1 MLQKLYNQ
9 NKWIVF
15 SGVFLIT
22 LYFTWLMNA
31 ALPFERMMYN
41 SMSEQISAN
50 RIQALIENQQ
60 KWDWVGYLLLPLLL
74 TIKWFLVAVA
84 LDIGALLFEV
94 ELKFKKSF
102 HIAMASEF
110 VFLFLVAI
118 KFGWFFY
125 NRETLTLEYVQ
136 LFMPLSLSS
145 LVDLKGVDKWFVYPL
160 QVANLFEIAYW
171 FVLAYFLS
179 IELKRPYGKAVQFVM
194 ATYGVGLL
202 VWIIFMAFLILNFS

>member
-1 MLQKLYNQ
+1 
-9 NKWIVF
+9 
-15 SGVFLIT
+15 
-22 LYFTWLMNA
+22 MNA